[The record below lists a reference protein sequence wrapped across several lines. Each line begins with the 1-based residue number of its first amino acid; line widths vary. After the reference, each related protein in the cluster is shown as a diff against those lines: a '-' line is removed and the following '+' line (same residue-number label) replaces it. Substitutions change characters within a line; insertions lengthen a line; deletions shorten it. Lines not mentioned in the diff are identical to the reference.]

1 MKVRH
6 IIFDLGNVLVDIHPE
21 RAMKAFA
28 TACQKDYE
36 FIRQFFLSPL
46 HLEFMRGMIPPTKFY
61 HTLMEKYDC
70 NIPYDEFIRIWDLV
84 IGEPKPGIE
93 EIVHSLLNKGYLLS
107 LCSNTD
113 PWHWK
118 IAQQKCP
125 FLKEFDYFFLSFE
138 LQITKPDSRIF
149 QFMREKLNAQAP
161 ECVLID
167 DTQENLDEARRM
179 GYLTILADNSQM
191 VREGLAKFNLI

>member
-6 IIFDLGNVLVDIHPE
+6 IIFDLGNVVVDIHPE

-28 TACQKDYE
+28 AACQKDYE

-70 NIPYDEFIRIWDLV
+70 DIPYDEFIRIWDLV

-93 EIVHSLLNKGYLLS
+93 EIVQTLVDKGYRLS

-125 FLKEFDYFFLSFE
+125 FLEKFDHFFLSFE
-138 LQITKPDSRIF
+138 LQIIKPDSRIF
-149 QFMREKLNAQAP
+149 QFMLEKLNARAP

-167 DTQENLDEARRM
+167 DTKENLDEASRM
-179 GYLTILADNSQM
+179 GYLTILADNSQTI
-191 VREGLAKFNLI
+191 REGLAKFNLI